1 MISEELAFRDSAVHR
16 IDPRVRLVFALL
28 LCFATALSGSFAAP
42 LLALGCATG
51 LVALSCLPLFTV
63 ARRLVPVNIFMLFLW
78 LVLPFTHFGEPA
90 FKIMGL
96 AASKQGIELAALVTI
111 KANTIVLF
119 MVALVSTMSV
129 AALGHAAHRLYF
141 PEKLVHLLL
150 LTYRYVFVLESEY
163 RQLVRAAKMRSFA
176 PASNLHTY
184 KTYSYLAGMLLVR
197 AHSRARRVHQAMV
210 CRGFSGVYHCLDSF
224 AFRKADWV
232 WVGILSL
239 FFMAMIGVWIEGPY

>member
-1 MISEELAFRDSAVHR
+1 
-16 IDPRVRLVFALL
+16 VRLVFALL

-42 LLALGCATG
+42 LLALGSAMG
-51 LVALSCLPLFTV
+51 LIVLSCLPLSAV

-78 LVLPFTHFGEPA
+78 LVLPFTHVGEPA
-90 FKIMGL
+90 FTVMSL
-96 AASKQGIELAALVTI
+96 AASKPGIEIAALVTL
-111 KANTIVLF
+111 KANAIVLF

-141 PEKLVHLLL
+141 PQKLVHLLL

-163 RQLVRAAKMRSFA
+163 RQLVRAAKMRSFV

-197 AHSRARRVHQAMV
+197 AHARARRVHQAMV

-224 AFRKADWV
+224 AFRKADLAW
-232 WVGILSL
+232 IALLSL
-239 FFMAMIGVWIEGPY
+239 FLLAMAGVSFNYGGLGDFFRGQALPFAG